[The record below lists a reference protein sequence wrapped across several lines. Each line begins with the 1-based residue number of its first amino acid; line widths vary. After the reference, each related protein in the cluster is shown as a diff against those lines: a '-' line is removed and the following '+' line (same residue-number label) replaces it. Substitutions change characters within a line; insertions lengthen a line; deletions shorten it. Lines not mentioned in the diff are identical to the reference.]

1 MAHPPE
7 LPAAI
12 QQKLASRGL
21 SAERPLDALDALA
34 ATWGS
39 DPELEAA
46 LVALA
51 GGSDDAAA
59 GDLLSRLAATTR
71 DKHVKREIKRA
82 LYKLEQRGRW
92 HAPAAAPPPPVRD
105 LLGPGE
111 DEPEA
116 WVSAIDP
123 SGSRLLWMARRS
135 GAGMASLSAL
145 IDETRGLVEFYAGE
159 TTRKALRQAQRELSG
174 RNGVALVEAPWQH
187 VDALLT
193 RATAI
198 AANETRSADVARA
211 RREIVPHPHIGA
223 VPPPVDALL
232 DRAAASAD
240 PAALEASARVLA
252 ERELGGW
259 LLPRDWV
266 EPALQVIED
275 AQSSVVIVSPQQHEE
290 RLREA
295 LLRAAEDV
303 FAADERRALFAAR
316 FEESAYLLA
325 RRGADAAARALV
337 AATDAIRAGRPVAQ
351 IPVLAQLA
359 ARSFAL
365 ALELRARQS
374 REEAKSSLVVTPQQ
388 ALAEQQRL
396 AARRPR

>member
-1 MAHPPE
+1 VANPHE
-7 LPAAI
+7 LSDTA
-12 QQKLASRGL
+12 QQQLASRGL
-21 SAERPLDALDALA
+21 SAERPLEALAALA

-39 DPELEAA
+39 DPALEAA
-46 LVALA
+46 LVTLA
-51 GGSDDAAA
+51 GNSDDAGA
-59 GDLLSRLAATTR
+59 GDLLGRLAATTR

-92 HAPAAAPPPPVRD
+92 RAPAAAPPPPVRD

-123 SGSRLLWMARRS
+123 SGSRLVWMARRT

-145 IDETRGLVEFYAGE
+145 IDERRGLVEFYAGE

-187 VDALLT
+187 ADALLT
-193 RATAI
+193 RAAA
-198 AANETRSADVARA
+198 AANDARSTEVARA
-211 RREIVPHPHIGA
+211 RREIVPHPHAGP

-240 PAALEASARVLA
+240 PAALEASARALA

-266 EPALQVIED
+266 EPALQGIED
-275 AQSSVVIVSPQQHEE
+275 AQSSVVIVSPQQREE

-295 LLRAAEDV
+295 LLRAAEDA
-303 FAADERRALFAAR
+303 FALEERRALFAAR
-316 FEESAYLLA
+316 LEESAYLLA
-325 RRGADAAARALV
+325 RRGEDGLARALV
-337 AATDAIRAGRPVAQ
+337 AATDAIRAGRPVAE

-374 REEAKSSLVVTPQQ
+374 REESRSSLVVTPQQ
-388 ALAEQQRL
+388 ALAEQQQL
-396 AARRPR
+396 ASRRPR